1 MSTPISL
8 SDEQRDKLSDYADQ
22 LAYFNKRINLI
33 SPNTVDEIW
42 SRHIEHSLVL
52 TIRTFPDGAHVVDWG
67 TGGGLPVVPMA
78 ICFPK
83 VSFTGVDAVSKKTQA
98 VRAMARRLGLDNLD
112 LWHGRAE
119 AWDGTAH
126 YSISRATAPLR
137 TLWQWH
143 HRISVPLSTSSE
155 DWAPGLICLKG
166 GDLQS
171 GDLRSECDQLA
182 ESYPDVKIFNQP
194 VDTITPSPLFS
205 SKYILHIH

>member
-1 MSTPISL
+1 
-8 SDEQRDKLSDYADQ
+8 
-22 LAYFNKRINLI
+22 LI
-33 SPNTVDEIW
+33 SPNTVGEIW

-52 TIRTFPDGAHVVDWG
+52 TSRNFPDGAKVVDWG

-78 ICFPK
+78 ICFPN
-83 VSFTGVDAVSKKTQA
+83 VSFTGVDAVSKKIQA

-126 YSISRATAPLR
+126 YSISRATAPLLA
-137 TLWQWH
+137 LWQWH
-143 HRISVPLSTSSE
+143 LRICEPLPASNEEWT
-155 DWAPGLICLKG
+155 PGLICLKG

-171 GDLRSECDQLA
+171 GDLRSECDQLV
-182 ESYPDVKIFNQP
+182 ESYPDVKIFDQP